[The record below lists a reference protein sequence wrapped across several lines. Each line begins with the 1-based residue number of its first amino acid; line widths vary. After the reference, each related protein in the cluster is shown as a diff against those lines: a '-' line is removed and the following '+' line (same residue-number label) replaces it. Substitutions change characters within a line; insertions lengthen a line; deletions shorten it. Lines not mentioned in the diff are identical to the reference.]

1 MVVRASRP
9 THLKVRSRERGRER
23 ERVRERQRHGGEGLT
38 SYTPEG

>member
-9 THLKVRSRERGRER
+9 THLKVRSRGRER

>member
-9 THLKVRSRERGRER
+9 THLKVRSRERERER

>member
-9 THLKVRSRERGRER
+9 THLKVRSRERER

>member
-9 THLKVRSRERGRER
+9 THLKVRSRDRER